1 LPNAD
6 ERPVMQDLT
15 DDLTHMGQFPGHKTG
30 STRSQVRVDHVES
43 AAVEADSQSPG

>member
-15 DDLTHMGQFPGHKTG
+15 DDFTHMGQFPGHKTG
-30 STRSQVRVDHVES
+30 STRPQDRVDHVES